1 LPIYTSC
8 DGQKIAQG
16 FVDMNLDAKNGSR
29 MDSRTTTADIVIL
42 GAGVIGASIA
52 FHLAKRNAGKIAVID
67 KGHVGQGGSGRS
79 SALIRMHYSYPPE
92 VQLALV
98 SLHVFENW
106 RDVVG
111 EEGDFRKTGFVR
123 IVHPGEAE
131 RLKQNVEMQR
141 KLGVNVKLIDRV
153 ELSELEADWKVDEV
167 ELAAYEPDSGYGD
180 GAGVANDFLIR
191 ARELGVA
198 YLPKTQALEFLVEGE
213 SLCGV
218 RTDHGEIAAPVV
230 IAATGPWSKP
240 LFQRIGIDL
249 PIETEYHQVAILR
262 NALDMRGGGCACIDS
277 VTATYFRSDAH
288 DKFLIG
294 DFYGQRGADPDN
306 FPQRA
311 ADEGLEEV
319 IGRASRRV
327 PKLENAEVMCGVTGV
342 YDMTPDSRPLLG
354 KISGVS
360 GLYVCAGFSG
370 MGFKISPAIGLVMSE
385 LLLDG
390 SGKTVDISS
399 FCPGRFAA
407 GKPIKAEFEYKDD

>member
-1 LPIYTSC
+1 
-8 DGQKIAQG
+8 
-16 FVDMNLDAKNGSR
+16 MNA
-29 MDSRTTTADIVIL
+29 DSRTGARGDAKTMTADIVIL

-52 FHLAKRNAGKIAVID
+52 FHLARRNPGKILVVD

-98 SLHVFENW
+98 SLHMFEHW
-106 RDVVG
+106 REVVG
-111 EEGDFRKTGFVR
+111 EAGDFRKTGFVR
-123 IVHPGEAE
+123 IVHPGETE

-141 KLGVNVKLIDRV
+141 KLGVNVKLIDRY
-153 ELSELEADWKVDEV
+153 ELKELEPDWAVDEV

-180 GAGVANDFLIR
+180 GAGVANDFLTR
-191 ARELGVA
+191 ARDHSVV
-198 YLPKTQALEFLVEGE
+198 YWPKTQVTGFLVKDGRVR
-213 SLCGV
+213 GV
-218 RTDHGEIAAPVV
+218 RTDQGEVSAPVV
-230 IAATGPWSKP
+230 IAATGPWTQP

-249 PIETEYHQVAILR
+249 PIETEYHQVAILK
-262 NALDMRGGGCACIDS
+262 NAPDMKGGGCACIDS
-277 VTATYFRSDAH
+277 VSATYFRSDAH

-311 ADEGLEEV
+311 SDDGLEE
-319 IGRASRRV
+319 IIERASRRV
-327 PKLENAEVMCGVTGV
+327 PKLENAEVMRGVTGV

-354 KISGVS
+354 EISGVN

-390 SGKTVDISS
+390 AGRTVDISS